1 WLRVVHV
8 LGVILWIGGIA
19 SVALAAAF
27 MSSDRRLL
35 AAARHIAVRIAT
47 PGLVLAWVGGLAMF
61 IYSLEAYR
69 RAPWMH
75 TKITLA
81 LVAAAFTG
89 IVSAKVRKA
98 AEGQEV
104 HLGSLRR
111 SALIIVLLAVVNVVL
126 AFLGRYWMPGSAG

>member
-1 WLRVVHV
+1 
-8 LGVILWIGGIA
+8 
-19 SVALAAAF
+19 
-27 MSSDRRLL
+27 
-35 AAARHIAVRIAT
+35 
-47 PGLVLAWVGGLAMF
+47 
-61 IYSLEAYR
+61 
-69 RAPWMH
+69 
-75 TKITLA
+75 A